1 MPPAKSRYRLPSTS
15 SMVAPSARA
24 AKTGVAFEGPRG
36 MAASRR
42 AIKARDFGPG
52 ISVRI
57 WIVFICV
64 FLLPAARKLPYRFLV
79 PADRGLVEIDEHL
92 LGFEIFFEAPGT
104 QLATEAGLL
113 VASPG
118 SFDVRWLHVID
129 PDDAGAQGLY
139 DAESFVNVAGPDR
152 RRKSVRR
159 VVGDANGI
167 WFAFEGNH
175 GSDGAE
181 DFFAG
186 DASRVIDVVENCR
199 LHVEALAKLLRVP
212 AADGHFRFLLA
223 EFEVRAD
230 AVVLFFADQRA
241 HFRFAIQR
249 CAQLD
254 ALGFFRHGVDEFRI
268 NSLLDEDAAAGGA
281 NFSLVDEDSE
291 KRAVNGG
298 FPIGAIE
305 EDVGRLAA
313 ELESDALEGV
323 RGAFD
328 YNFSDGGAARECNLI
343 HSGMS
348 DERGSCGFTKAVDNV
363 DDAGRQAQ
371 FFEPVGD
378 FHHGKRRL
386 LGRLED
392 AGAARGDG
400 GSELPGS
407 HHQRI
412 VPGNDLSGDAN
423 GFAKGK
429 TQCICRN
436 GIDVAQ
442 NFVREAGVI
451 FETGR
456 DVGDVVFCFHDGL
469 AGIAAFQLSERRGV
483 GANFFRQFVEKAT
496 AVGGAGLTPRAG
508 IKRGA
513 RGFHGVIDI
522 RCGARRNVRDHFF
535 GGGIVDGKHLAGRT
549 LDPPP
554 IDVVLIGS
562 NDRFHAAGHNC
573 LPNSVHNTGA
583 GAAANFRAA
592 LRLP

>member
-1 MPPAKSRYRLPSTS
+1 
-15 SMVAPSARA
+15 MVVPSARA

-42 AIKARDFGPG
+42 AIKSRDFGPG

-104 QLATEAGLL
+104 QLATEARLL
-113 VASPG
+113 VAAPG

-186 DASRVIDVVENCR
+186 DARRVIDVVENCR
-199 LHVEALAKLLRVP
+199 LDVVALAKLFGAS
-212 AADGHFRFLLA
+212 AADGYFRFFLA
-223 EFEVRAD
+223 EFEVGAD
-230 AVVLFFADQRA
+230 AVVLLSADQRT
-241 HFRFAIQR
+241 HFCFAIEGST
-249 CAQLD
+249 QLD

-268 NSLLDEDAAAGGA
+268 NFLLDEDAAASGA

-298 FPIGAIE
+298 FPIRAVE
-305 EDVGRLAA
+305 ENVGRLAA
-313 ELESDALEGV
+313 KLERDALESV
-323 RGAFD
+323 RSALD
-328 YNFSDGGAARECNLI
+328 DDFSDGGAAREGDFV
-343 HSGMS
+343 HTGMCDKRS
-348 DERGSCGFTKAVDNV
+348 ARGFAKPVDNI
-363 DDAGRQAQ
+363 DDPGRQAQ
-371 FFEPVGD
+371 LFKPAGD
-378 FHHGKRRL
+378 FHHGERRL

-392 AGAARGDG
+392 AGATGGDG

-412 VPGNDLSGDAN
+412 VPGNDLSGDAYRL
-423 GFAKGK
+423 AQSK
-429 TQCICRN
+429 TQGIRRYR
-436 GIDVAQ
+436 IDVAE
-442 NFVREAGVI
+442 NFIGEAGIV
-451 FETGR
+451 FETGCS
-456 DVGDVVFCFHDGL
+456 VGDVVFCFHDGL
-469 AGIAAFQLSERRGV
+469 AGIAAFQLGKRRGV
-483 GANFFRQFVEKAT
+483 RANFFRQFVEKAA

-513 RGFHGVIDI
+513 RSFHGVIDI

-535 GGGIVDGKHLAGRT
+535 GGGIVDRKHLARRT
-549 LDPPP
+549 LDPLP
-554 IDVVLIGS
+554 IDVVLISS
-562 NDRFHAAGHNC
+562 NDRFHTAGHNC